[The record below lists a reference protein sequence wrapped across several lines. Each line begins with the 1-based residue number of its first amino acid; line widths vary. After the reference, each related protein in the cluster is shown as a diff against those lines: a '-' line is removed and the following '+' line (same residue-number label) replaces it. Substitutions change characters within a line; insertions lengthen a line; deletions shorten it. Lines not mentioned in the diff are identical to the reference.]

1 MLYIGFSILL
11 KKDWTEIVHIHFPT
25 ALGYSLHIYHNV
37 HSTLINI
44 SDVYSN
50 IYIWNVRRWH
60 LPGRQISKNYNT
72 RYDVDTRKITMQLSK
87 TMNAFYYIPYH
98 ILIKAF

>member
-1 MLYIGFSILL
+1 MFVTTLQIKNNAYKDEWRKSMLHIGFSILL

-50 IYIWNVRRWH
+50 IYI
-60 LPGRQISKNYNT
+60 
-72 RYDVDTRKITMQLSK
+72 
-87 TMNAFYYIPYH
+87 
-98 ILIKAF
+98 

>member
-1 MLYIGFSILL
+1 MFVTTLQIKNNAYKDEWSKRMLHIGFSILL

-25 ALGYSLHIYHNV
+25 ALGYSLHIYHDV

-50 IYIWNVRRWH
+50 IYI
-60 LPGRQISKNYNT
+60 
-72 RYDVDTRKITMQLSK
+72 
-87 TMNAFYYIPYH
+87 
-98 ILIKAF
+98 

>member
-1 MLYIGFSILL
+1 MDMNNGNETGSEPAYAEGLVHKSY
-11 KKDWTEIVHIHFPT
+11 KQNEIVET
-25 ALGYSLHIYHNV
+25 
-37 HSTLINI
+37 
-44 SDVYSN
+44 